1 MESVVKFLDLAIRLR
16 EELEDYTVTAVR
28 DALGAVGTAAV
39 EREQRVPGIRH
50 TRSQEGRVPLLVR
63 LLLLGDA
70 LTAEEY
76 EAALPSIP
84 LAEAIHVG
92 LMKSDMKSAIAIRP
106 VPIPERHG
114 GGELLIASDLG
125 PLQGAVPAHDHVMP
139 VGGATKTLATM
150 TSYEPGQTVLDL
162 GTGCGYH
169 ALLAARAGAHAV
181 ATDVSERALA
191 FTQLNAALTGL
202 TVETRLGSLYDP
214 VTERFDRI
222 VTNPPFV
229 VTPPSV
235 REIIGTYEYRDA
247 GVAEDS
253 LLKGILTGAGDHLA
267 DDGIA
272 WMLGNWLIDAEADS
286 GEIAEKWAE
295 PLGEWI
301 GGREAWVVLRD
312 AIDPA
317 QYAEMWLQDAGI
329 TGSAF
334 TMAYCLWLKEI
345 KAGSIGF
352 GYITIGAE
360 DGPQRFE
367 DYRGPITDT
376 FADAVWDNRHLAA
389 EDDDAL
395 LDRHLVTRG
404 VVEKRLHTPGQ
415 EDPWYIS
422 LTGHGRDIPVSA
434 EIAGFVGACDGDLT
448 VAQIIGALSSLL
460 DIPAGEMRD
469 AVLPT
474 VKELIGAGMLTDLG

>member
-1 MESVVKFLDLAIRLR
+1 MNLLSLVCRLR
-16 EELEDYTVTAVR
+16 EELEDYTVMAVR
-28 DALGAVGTAAV
+28 DALGALGTDAVG
-39 EREQRVPGIRH
+39 REQRLPGIRH
-50 TRSQEGRVPLLVR
+50 ARSQEGRVPLLAR
-63 LLLLGDA
+63 LFLLGDA
-70 LTAEEY
+70 LTEDEY
-76 EAALPSIP
+76 GTALSSIP
-84 LAEAIHVG
+84 LAEAIDAG
-92 LMKSDMKSAIAIRP
+92 LMASGMKAAIAIRP

-114 GGELLIASDLG
+114 GGELLIASDRG
-125 PLQGAVPAHDHVMP
+125 PLQGAVPEHDHVMP
-139 VGGATKTLATM
+139 VGGATKTLAAM

-191 FTQLNAALTGL
+191 FTQFNAALAGL
-202 TVETRLGSLYDP
+202 TVETRLGSLYGP

-247 GVAEDS
+247 GAEEDS
-253 LLKGILTGAGDHLA
+253 LLQGILTGAGDHLA

-295 PLGEWI
+295 PLAGWI
-301 GGREAWVVLRD
+301 GGREAWVVMRD

-334 TMAYCLWLKEI
+334 TLAYCLWLKEI

-367 DYRGPITDT
+367 DYRGPIGDT
-376 FADAVWDNRHLAA
+376 FADAVWENRHLAVLEE
-389 EDDDAL
+389 EDL
-395 LDRHLVTRG
+395 LARHLVG
-404 VVEKRLHTPGQ
+404 NGLIEKRLHTPGQ
-415 EDPWYIS
+415 EDPWLIT
-422 LTGHGRDIPVSA
+422 LMGHGREVPVSA
-434 EIAGFVGACDGDLT
+434 EVAGLVGACDGELS
-448 VAQIIGALSSLL
+448 VSQIIGALSSLL
-460 DIPAGEMRD
+460 DVPGDEMRE

-474 VKELIGAGMLTDLG
+474 VRELIGAGLLTENG